1 MERLMKERTYK
12 FIFSI
17 LIVCLSFSANGQTV
31 DGKLYTIFN
40 NYYQWIGGKFNN
52 NLNIPKIA
60 ATNGRDTGGIRYN
73 LADSLMYVWTG
84 SQWRVVGAPVDTS
97 SLSSRINERVKY
109 SDTAAMLNPYL
120 LKIDTFSLSNR
131 INLKQN
137 LITLTTTGTSGNATF
152 NQSTGAL
159 NIPNYSTD
167 TTSLSNRI
175 NERVKYSDTA
185 AMLANYLD
193 YVPTLQ
199 QVTTAGNSI
208 NKNTDEIYINFK
220 DENGNTI
227 GQINREGGPVKFR
240 SGDETDGY
248 IQLWW
253 DGLNKRNA
261 SGNTYLSQVPDS
273 SGTLT
278 QRVKVNGTTYNT
290 DANGVVD
297 LGTISSDTTSLSNR
311 INQRVKYTDTAA
323 MLTPYLRKIDTTNA
337 FLISVSQPND
347 STLRFAKGSTQTDY
361 TIRAAVAG
369 SATRLTTTVYNN
381 SGATIVKGAVV
392 YINGRHSSNLP
403 TIALAQGNTEA
414 NSYNTF
420 ALVETDIANGS
431 SGIVIQ
437 AGNIGNLNLPTSTYT
452 DGQILYLSPTVAG
465 GYTTTKPLAPNHIV
479 KLGTVTRAHPTLG
492 SIQIKIENG
501 WQLDELS
508 DVQIAAVPN
517 DSTILQFSRVDSL
530 WKAVDPTT
538 AMGNRFVK
546 RTDSAAM
553 LLPYLRKADTATMLA
568 PYQRA
573 LLPYRAISATY
584 NALTSDYVIHCTS
597 GTFTIN
603 LPSAVGIQGE
613 VFIIKNTGSGFVTI
627 DPNGSQTID
636 GSTTYTMSQAE
647 SVQVISTGSNWI
659 TL

>member
-1 MERLMKERTYK
+1 MKARMYK
-12 FIFSI
+12 YIFSFI
-17 LIVCLSFSANGQTV
+17 LVCFSFICKGQTI
-31 DGKLYTIFN
+31 DGKLYTPFN
-40 NYYQWIGGKFNN
+40 NYYQWLGGKFNN

-60 ATNGRDTGGIRYN
+60 ATTGRDTGGIRYN
-73 LADSLMYVWTG
+73 LTDSSMYIWTG
-84 SQWRVVGAPVDTS
+84 SQWRAVGSSFDST
-97 SLSSRINERVKY
+97 SLSNRINQRVKY
-109 SDTAAMLNPYL
+109 SDTASMLSPYL
-120 LKIDTFSLSNR
+120 RKLDTASLSNR

-137 LITLTTTGTSGNATF
+137 LITLSTTGTTGAATF

-175 NERVKYSDTA
+175 NLKLNISDTA
-185 AMLANYLD
+185 NMLNPYLRKVD
-193 YVPTLQ
+193 TL
-199 QVTTAGNSI
+199 
-208 NKNTDEIYINFK
+208 
-220 DENGNTI
+220 
-227 GQINREGGPVKFR
+227 
-240 SGDETDGY
+240 
-248 IQLWW
+248 
-253 DGLNKRNA
+253 
-261 SGNTYLSQVPDS
+261 
-273 SGTLT
+273 
-278 QRVKVNGTTYNT
+278 
-290 DANGVVD
+290 
-297 LGTISSDTTSLSNR
+297 SLSNR
-311 INQRVKYTDTAA
+311 INLKVNISDTSN
-323 MLTPYLRKIDTTNA
+323 MLNPYLRKIDTTNA

-361 TIRAAVAG
+361 IIRASSAG

-381 SGATIVKGAVV
+381 TGSLISKGAVV

-403 TIALAQGNTEA
+403 TIALAQANTEA
-414 NSYNTF
+414 NSYTTF

-437 AGNIGNLNLPTSTYT
+437 AGNIGNLNLPTSTYS
-452 DGQILYLSPTVAG
+452 DGQVLYLSPTVAG

-479 KLGTVTRAHPTLG
+479 KLGTITRAHPTLG

-546 RTDSAAM
+546 RTDTAA
-553 LLPYLRKADTATMLA
+553 MLA

-573 LLPYRAISATY
+573 LLPYRAISTTY
-584 NALTSDYVIHCTS
+584 NALTTDYVIHCTS

-603 LPSAVGIQGE
+603 LPTAVGIQGE
-613 VFIIKNTGSGFVTI
+613 VFIIKNSGSGFITI

-647 SVQVISTGSNWI
+647 TVQIISTGANWI

>member
-1 MERLMKERTYK
+1 MKAKMYR
-12 FIFSI
+12 FIFSAL
-17 LIVCLSFSANGQTV
+17 LICFAAVGKSQTI
-31 DGKLYTIFN
+31 DGKLYTPFN
-40 NYYQWIGGKFNN
+40 NYYQWIGGKFNS

-60 ATNGRDTGGIRYN
+60 ATNGRDTGGIRYS
-73 LADSLMYVWTG
+73 LTDSSMYVWTG
-84 SQWRVVGAPVDTS
+84 SQWRAV
-97 SLSSRINERVKY
+97 
-109 SDTAAMLNPYL
+109 
-120 LKIDTFSLSNR
+120 
-131 INLKQN
+131 
-137 LITLTTTGTSGNATF
+137 GTS
-152 NQSTGAL
+152 L
-159 NIPNYSTD
+159 D

-175 NERVKYSDTA
+175 NQKLNISDTA

-199 QVTTAGNSI
+199 QVTDAGS
-208 NKNTDEIYINFK
+208 NTTDTISVYGVKIF
-220 DENGNTI
+220 DGANTNYL
-227 GQINREGGPVKFR
+227 QIV
-240 SGDETDGY
+240 DTDGGFNFFRGDNLKLMT
-248 IQLWW
+248 IQNDVLSFG
-253 DGLNKRNA
+253 GLNNKYA
-261 SGNTYLSQVPDS
+261 SLRIDSLTNNRLSNLPDS
-273 SGTLT
+273 SGVLT

-290 DANGVVD
+290 AANGVVD

-347 STLRFAKGSTQTDY
+347 STLRFAKGATQTDY
-361 TIRAAVAG
+361 TIRSAVAG

-492 SIQIKIENG
+492 SIQVKIENG

-553 LLPYLRKADTATMLA
+553 LAPYLRSNVAAATYQLILDTIPLAAFGAGSGAATDTAAFTT
-568 PYQRA
+568 
-573 LLPYRAISATY
+573 SAVYGSFY
-584 NALTSDYVIHCTS
+584 NAGNDTLIITQMRAGVLGTSPNITTEVYWNDSLNVTAGATILVTGGTS
-597 GTFTIN
+597 VTGTIGATNVTSFTNNKIPPN
-603 LPSAVGIQGE
+603 NWVFVRTSAVAT
-613 VFIIKNTGSGFVTI
+613 K
-627 DPNGSQTID
+627 P
-636 GSTTYTMSQAE
+636 TYF
-647 SVQVISTGSNWI
+647 
-659 TL
+659 TLTLLGYRKRQ

>member
-1 MERLMKERTYK
+1 MDRLMKERMYK

-73 LADSLMYVWTG
+73 LADSSMYIWTG
-84 SQWRVVGAPVDTS
+84 SQWRAVGSSLDTS
-97 SLSSRINERVKY
+97 SLSNRINARVKY

-120 LKIDTFSLSNR
+120 RKIDTASLSNR
-131 INLKQN
+131 INQK
-137 LITLTTTGTSGNATF
+137 
-152 NQSTGAL
+152 L
-159 NIPNYSTD
+159 NI
-167 TTSLSNRI
+167 
-175 NERVKYSDTA
+175 SDTA

-199 QVTTAGNSI
+199 QVTTAGNFIYGDEEDNNFI
-208 NKNTDEIYINFK
+208 NFYKNNSLLIGTIGNADGIEYISSFNNVSTHYSNGEIKKIQPGITGIIYI
-220 DENGNTI
+220 
-227 GQINREGGPVKFR
+227 
-240 SGDETDGY
+240 
-248 IQLWW
+248 
-253 DGLNKRNA
+253 
-261 SGNTYLSQVPDS
+261 PDS
-273 SGTLT
+273 TGYAT
-278 QRVKVNGTTYNT
+278 QRVKVNGITYNT
-290 DANGVVD
+290 TANGVVD

-392 YINGRHSSNLP
+392 YINGRHSSNLS

-546 RTDSAAM
+546 RTDTAA
-553 LLPYLRKADTATMLA
+553 MLA

-613 VFIIKNTGSGFVTI
+613 VFIIKNTGSGFITI

-647 SVQVISTGSNWI
+647 TVQVISTGSNWI

>member
-1 MERLMKERTYK
+1 MKAKMYR
-12 FIFSI
+12 FIFSAL
-17 LIVCLSFSANGQTV
+17 LICFAAVGKSQTI
-31 DGKLYTIFN
+31 DGKLYTPFN

-60 ATNGRDTGGIRYN
+60 ATNGRDTGGIRYS
-73 LADSLMYVWTG
+73 LTDSSMYVWTG
-84 SQWRVVGAPVDTS
+84 SQWRAV
-97 SLSSRINERVKY
+97 
-109 SDTAAMLNPYL
+109 
-120 LKIDTFSLSNR
+120 
-131 INLKQN
+131 
-137 LITLTTTGTSGNATF
+137 GTS
-152 NQSTGAL
+152 L
-159 NIPNYSTD
+159 D

-175 NERVKYSDTA
+175 NQKLNISDTA

-199 QVTTAGNSI
+199 QVTDAGS
-208 NKNTDEIYINFK
+208 NTTDTISVYGVKIF
-220 DENGNTI
+220 DGANTNYL
-227 GQINREGGPVKFR
+227 QIV
-240 SGDETDGY
+240 DTDGGFNFFRGDNLKLMT
-248 IQLWW
+248 IQNDVLSFG
-253 DGLNKRNA
+253 GLNNKYA
-261 SGNTYLSQVPDS
+261 SLRIDSLTNNRLSNLPDS
-273 SGTLT
+273 SGVLT

-290 DANGVVD
+290 AANGVVD

-347 STLRFAKGSTQTDY
+347 STLRFAKGATQTDY
-361 TIRAAVAG
+361 TIRSAVAG

-492 SIQIKIENG
+492 SIQVKIENG

-553 LLPYLRKADTATMLA
+553 LAPYLRSNVAAATYQLILDTIPLAAFGAGSGAATDTAAFTT
-568 PYQRA
+568 
-573 LLPYRAISATY
+573 SAVYGSFY
-584 NALTSDYVIHCTS
+584 NAGNDTLIITQMRAGVLGTSPNITTEVYWNDSLNVTAGATILVTGGTS
-597 GTFTIN
+597 VTGTIGATNVTSFTNNKIPPN
-603 LPSAVGIQGE
+603 NWVFVRTSAVAT
-613 VFIIKNTGSGFVTI
+613 K
-627 DPNGSQTID
+627 P
-636 GSTTYTMSQAE
+636 TYF
-647 SVQVISTGSNWI
+647 
-659 TL
+659 TLTLLGYRKRQ